1 MVGLPWLDGISSI
14 IVPTPWGSLLSA
26 SHEPRGTTAAS
37 ARLQPHKQPTT
48 HDEWSAP
55 DCVQYNCGVQG
66 PVLWQQTN
74 NPVSKQTKQRS
85 YRMSQRNLTP
95 AGLSQSAQCYHRV
108 WGEKMVLTTKWD
120 KKKIGLLW
128 QETLCICNDIHINK
142 YLVHLWFVYDVSNDQ
157 NIMVLKLPKWIM
169 RIINLTLISTW
180 EYRRCAICLDSLE
193 ILRTGCVAPR
203 QLILKV
209 ALSTMWAN
217 SKTNLRM

>member
-1 MVGLPWLDGISSI
+1 MEEAGVEATLTQASSRLRGPLGSSMWDTGSIWAGGLMVGLPWLDGISSI

-128 QETLCICNDIHINK
+128 QETCCAFAMIFILIN
-142 YLVHLWFVYDVSNDQ
+142 
-157 NIMVLKLPKWIM
+157 
-169 RIINLTLISTW
+169 T
-180 EYRRCAICLDSLE
+180 
-193 ILRTGCVAPR
+193 
-203 QLILKV
+203 
-209 ALSTMWAN
+209 
-217 SKTNLRM
+217 